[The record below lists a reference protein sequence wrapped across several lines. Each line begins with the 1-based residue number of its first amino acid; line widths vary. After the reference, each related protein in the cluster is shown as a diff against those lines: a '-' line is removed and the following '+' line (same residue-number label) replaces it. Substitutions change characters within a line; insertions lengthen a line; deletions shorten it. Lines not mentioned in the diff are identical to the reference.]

1 MMCPDGI
8 GALLR
13 SVREDAGRTREQQA
27 RLMEEAQG
35 GRWFDPENL
44 KRWETEKRLPV
55 AVWHEPIATAYG
67 LTVTD
72 VRQAVA
78 VSRQYR
84 RDQGGERADV
94 DRRRFIGAAA
104 VAAGVVAL
112 PGIAQARE
120 GIDGGLRGDDAGDLA
135 YLAAAFERHRGGYRG
150 RSPNAVLAEM
160 RGDLDLLGQVLN
172 WAHPARDRAD
182 LARTAAGIAG
192 LVAIV
197 QHDRG
202 DQRDAFRWFA
212 TAERAAR
219 ESGDRRM
226 TAWVLARHAMVPLNY
241 GAPQEAA
248 RLAALARREAGAA
261 PTASAALSAAV
272 TARAL
277 AALGDTDGAR
287 LAVREVRDLADR
299 LDGQEAADTWFGY
312 PGQKHHVHL
321 SQAHTLLGDTS
332 AAYAAQE
339 DALELTT
346 SPSVMTRALVAMDT
360 AACLRTDGDPTAAAE
375 MAAGVLD
382 RLPVAFRE
390 GLVRSRAEALH
401 RQLSGRPRDHL
412 GQALA

>member
-1 MMCPDGI
+1 
-8 GALLR
+8 
-13 SVREDAGRTREQQA
+13 
-27 RLMEEAQG
+27 MENAQG

-44 KRWETEKRLPV
+44 KRWETERRLPV
-55 AVWHEPIATAYG
+55 AIWHEPIATAYG

-72 VRQAVA
+72 VQQAVA

-84 RDQGGERADV
+84 RDQNGERADV
-94 DRRRFIGAAA
+94 DRRRFIGVAA
-104 VAAGVVAL
+104 VTSGVVAL

-150 RSPNAVLAEM
+150 RSPDAVLAEM

-172 WAHPARDRAD
+172 RSHPARDRVE

-219 ESGDRRM
+219 ESRDRRM

-248 RLAALARREAGAA
+248 RLAALARREADAA
-261 PTASAALSAAV
+261 PTAPTAAAALSAAV

-277 AALGDTDGAR
+277 AALGDTDCAW
-287 LAVREVRDLADR
+287 LAVREVRGLADS

-321 SQAHTLLGDTS
+321 SQAYTLLGDTA

-339 DALELTT
+339 DALELTI
-346 SPSVMTRALVAMDT
+346 SPSVMPRALVAMDT
-360 AACLRTDGDPTAAAE
+360 AACRRTDGDPTAAAK

-401 RQLSGRPRDHL
+401 RQLSGRARDHL

>member
-1 MMCPDGI
+1 MMCPNGI

-13 SVREDAGRTREQQA
+13 SVREEAGRTREQQA
-27 RLMEEAQG
+27 RLMEAAQG

-55 AVWHEPIATAYG
+55 AVWHELIAAAYG
-67 LTVTD
+67 LTAGE
-72 VRQAVA
+72 VRRAVA
-78 VSRQYR
+78 VSREYR
-84 RDQGGERADV
+84 RHQGREKADV
-94 DRRRFIGAAA
+94 NRRRFIGAAA
-104 VAAGVVAL
+104 AAAGISAL
-112 PGIAQARE
+112 PGIVQARE
-120 GIDGGLRGDDAGDLA
+120 GIDGGLTGSGAGDLA
-135 YLAAAFERHRGGYRG
+135 YLASAFERHRGGYRG
-150 RSPNAVLAEM
+150 RSPNVVLDEM
-160 RGDLDLLGQVLN
+160 RDDLDLLGQVLHRP
-172 WAHPARDRAD
+172 HPARERAE

-202 DQRDAFRWFA
+202 DQRDAHRWFA

-241 GAPQEAA
+241 GAPEQAA
-248 RLAALARREAGAA
+248 RLAALARREAGSA
-261 PTASAALSAAV
+261 PTAAAALSAAV

-277 AALGDTDGAR
+277 A
-287 LAVREVRDLADR
+287 DR
-299 LDGQEAADTWFGY
+299 LDGQESADTWFGY
-312 PGQKHHVHL
+312 PGQKHFVHL
-321 SQAHTLLGDTS
+321 SQAYTLLGDTP

-339 DALELTT
+339 DALDLTL
-346 SPSVMTRALVAMDT
+346 SPSVMTRALLAMDT
-360 AACLRTDGDPTAAAE
+360 AACLRADGDPTAAAE

-382 RLPVAFRE
+382 RLPGPYRD

-401 RQLSGRPRDHL
+401 RQLVGRPHDHL